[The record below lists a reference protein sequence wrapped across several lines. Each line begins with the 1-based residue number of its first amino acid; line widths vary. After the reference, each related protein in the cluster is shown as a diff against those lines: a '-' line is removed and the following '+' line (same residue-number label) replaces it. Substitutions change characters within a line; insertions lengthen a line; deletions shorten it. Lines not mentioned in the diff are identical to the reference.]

1 MSGPV
6 ATPHL
11 LAGIEAY
18 DVDTARLRT
27 RVLVR
32 AGTTPHQLSA
42 VTPLVLVHGNCSS
55 SLYFQ
60 RLMLALDVPTIAVDL
75 RGYGGSDPAPV
86 DATRGLRDF
95 SDDLLAL
102 LDTLQMGRV
111 HLFGWSMGGGVVA
124 QATIDAP
131 RRVASLTLQ
140 APLSPYGFGG
150 TAGERGRLLYAD
162 GAGSGAG
169 GVNPR
174 FVELIAAG
182 DPDGVPGADG
192 APESTSPR
200 ATVRGLYV
208 AARAQP
214 WADEDLWVA
223 SLLTTATGPDNY
235 PGDAVASPHWPGTAP
250 GGRGVANAM
259 SPIYCRW
266 DGLADIDPKP
276 PVLWLRGDAD
286 LIVSDT
292 SLLDLATLGS
302 LGLVPGWPGAQEFPS
317 QPMLSQTRDVLTR
330 YGQAGGRWREVALT
344 GIGHS
349 PHLEDQD
356 RVIDELLT
364 QLDEQPTGSPP

>member
-1 MSGPV
+1 M
-6 ATPHL
+6 AHL
-11 LAGIEAY
+11 LEGIEAY
-18 DVDTARLRT
+18 DVETARLRT

-32 AGTTPHQLSA
+32 AATTPQQLSA
-42 VTPLVLVHGNCSS
+42 VTPLLLVHGNCSS

-60 RLMLALDVPTIAVDL
+60 RLMLALDFPTIAVDL

-102 LDTLQMGRV
+102 LDTLRMSRV

-131 RRVASLTLQ
+131 GRVASLTLQ

-150 TAGERGRLLYAD
+150 TDQHGRLVFAD

-182 DPDGVPGADG
+182 DGDGVPGADG

-208 AARAQP
+208 APRAQP
-214 WADEDLWVA
+214 WPDEDLWVA
-223 SLLTTATGPDNY
+223 SLLTTVTGPDNY
-235 PGDAVASPHWPGTAP
+235 PGDAVSSPHWPGSAP

-266 DGLADIDPKP
+266 DGLVDVNPKP
-276 PVLWLRGDAD
+276 PLLWLHGDAD

-302 LGLVPGWPGAQEFPS
+302 LGLVPGWPGGGEFPP
-317 QPMLSQTRDVLTR
+317 QPMLSQTRQVLTR
-330 YGQAGGRWREVALT
+330 YGQAGGRWREVSLA

-349 PHLEDQD
+349 PHLEDQPQ
-356 RVIDELLT
+356 VIEELLT
-364 QLDEQPTGSPP
+364 HLDGRLPTGSPA